1 VSELRIKIPIASIGD
16 RMHLAGRLAPRR
28 GLRSATGCSFG
39 LRPFEP
45 GSTDVERLVTWSR
58 TSYSELGSGY
68 PGARPRRTIL
78 PVRYVDMQRDDAVTQ
93 QEQWTPGE
101 VRAWARQRGL
111 GIRDRGRIPDAVI
124 ELYLAQPSTIRKW
137 ANGRGLIVS
146 ERGRLPADVVE
157 QYLARPAA
165 VRAWAL
171 RQGIDVGERGR
182 LPAALVERFL
192 DRYRQL
198 ERDAA

>member
-1 VSELRIKIPIASIGD
+1 MSFPLCHPPLQPPSHPPLIPRNDYCRIIWLLPDS
-16 RMHLAGRLAPRR
+16 LERR
-28 GLRSATGCSFG
+28 HD
-39 LRPFEP
+39 P
-45 GSTDVERLVTWSR
+45 
-58 TSYSELGSGY
+58 
-68 PGARPRRTIL
+68 L
-78 PVRYVDMQRDDAVTQ
+78 PVRPAAAALWSGVETHRTNLPVLCVFMRSDDAVTQ
-93 QEQWTPGE
+93 QDRWTPAE

-124 ELYLAQPSTIRKW
+124 ELYLAQPSTVRKW
-137 ANGRGLIVS
+137 ASDRGIVVS
-146 ERGRLPADVVE
+146 ERGRLPAEVVE